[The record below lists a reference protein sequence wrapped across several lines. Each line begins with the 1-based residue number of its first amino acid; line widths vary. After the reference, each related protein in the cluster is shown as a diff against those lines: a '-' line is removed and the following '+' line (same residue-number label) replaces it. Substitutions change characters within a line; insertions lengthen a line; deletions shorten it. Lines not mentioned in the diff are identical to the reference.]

1 MPTASSKRATPAR
14 KKAKLDV
21 ATGDASTSS
30 DADKPV
36 AYAADTV
43 IENATAQPNVAAGSS
58 TTKPTRARA
67 TRAAAAR
74 PNYRELPA
82 EEETAKPGTTDVSAD
97 ASAANSSATEERLQS
112 TPPPPHATPA
122 PSTPLPQFKTPA
134 APRPSVPRSAKGKA
148 KAKLEEDDD
157 YDDDDD
163 GPSSGKTP
171 DVEVYT
177 HEGPLSALNRIQM
190 KTQKPRS
197 LRPLWL
203 QGVYHPPFFGVP
215 PSSLVAYFSN
225 EDAGSQPDEVRKREV
240 GKALSWPTD
249 GHVKTWLDPSAYAL
263 IKKQLLKFWFGQ
275 VGWVPKEGVYDWGWW
290 PGKAFGWKQNVEMSE
305 RARDAKAKLLSN
317 SSATSAAIVRR
328 NQPGWPFVQPWI
340 DAQLHTLKLL
350 SSKDAKPFMQDTTT
364 PQQAP
369 LRHPTTVMKLAV
381 PELTMR
387 SRLKQSVV
395 RDSPKTP
402 SRAKTTT
409 KANSGGAGAD
419 REAADEDEEAAAAA
433 DEDEEA
439 IAALDANQEP
449 VNLSDPKFADIPNLG
464 FEEKGSICG
473 DVLHVS
479 IGPTDQE
486 VPVQIPKGTAKRLDS
501 LGVVPDE
508 GHVMNVG
515 GHVYALDWVPVPV
528 HLNTGK
534 EYFVVSAANSQA
546 PLTMIGAKEERPAKA
561 SLQIWSVAPDG
572 TQGEEKKDKGEARL
586 EMVVCHDIGT
596 AYKLAWCPIGYDY
609 ADGGKQDQG
618 KDATAPRRLG
628 LLAGCFADG
637 SLSVFS
643 VPHPELLS
651 RRGKSSSQEPV
662 YVQLEPILTL
672 THPQQT
678 ATSLAWAGGELL
690 AFGGSR
696 GWLGVFNIGRIL
708 RSSHSANLPP
718 MPDHVVRAHRSAI
731 TDLTFVLL
739 PTINSDGVAQHSSL
753 PRTIFSVSLDGLT
766 CLSDLVRCEAKS
778 VERSRTIHHCCAFSS
793 FSGGSLLHEHAD
805 GSLAHYSLR
814 PEEMLRSRT
823 VTHTPSRITS
833 MDASPFHPMVAVGTA
848 HGEVKVANALR
859 TLRRS
864 QRNHLAVWQ
873 QVLDRGTGELKVRT
887 HLLPEIANKAE
898 AREWHVGAWSG
909 VLAVTAVRWN
919 RNLRAARLMLSGT
932 RVGLVVVGEVRPP
945 WEEG

>member
-1 MPTASSKRATPAR
+1 MPVASSKRATPAR

-21 ATGDASTSS
+21 AADGASTSS
-30 DADKPV
+30 DADKS
-36 AYAADTV
+36 ATSAAGTV
-43 IENATAQPNVAAGSS
+43 VENTAAQPSAAAESS
-58 TTKPTRARA
+58 ATQPTRARA
-67 TRAAAAR
+67 TRAAAAK
-74 PNYRELPA
+74 PSYSDLPA
-82 EEETAKPGTTDVSAD
+82 EEQTAKPGTTDVSAD
-97 ASAANSSATEERLQS
+97 PAAANPSDAEERLPS
-112 TPPPPHATPA
+112 TPPLPQATPA

-134 APRPSVPRSAKGKA
+134 LPRPSVPRSAKGKA

-215 PSSLVAYFSN
+215 PSSLVSYVSN
-225 EDAGSQPDEVRKREV
+225 KDGDSQPEEVRSREV
-240 GKALSWPTD
+240 EKALSWPTD
-249 GHVKTWLDPSAYAL
+249 GHVKTWLDPSAYSL

-275 VGWVPKEGVYDWGWW
+275 VGWVPKEGIYDWGWW
-290 PGKAFGWKQNVEMSE
+290 PGKAFGWKQNVDMSE
-305 RARDAKAKLLSN
+305 WSRDAKARLLLDP
-317 SSATSAAIVRR
+317 SATSAAIVRG

-340 DAQLHTLKLL
+340 DAQLHSLKVL
-350 SSKDAKPFMQDTTT
+350 SSKDAQPFMHDTTT
-364 PQQAP
+364 PQQTP

-395 RDSPKTP
+395 RDPPKTP
-402 SRAKTTT
+402 SKAKATT
-409 KANSGGAGAD
+409 KANSGGADAD
-419 REAADEDEEAAAAA
+419 REVADEDDEAAAAA

-464 FEEKGSICG
+464 FEEKGPICG

-479 IGPTDQE
+479 VGPSDQE

-508 GHVMNVG
+508 GHVLNVG
-515 GHVYALDWVPVPV
+515 GHVYALDWVSVPV

-534 EYFVVSAANSQA
+534 EYFVVSAASSQS

-561 SLQIWSVAPDG
+561 SMQIWSVAPDG
-572 TQGEEKKDKGEARL
+572 AEGGAKKNKGEARL
-586 EMVVCHDIGT
+586 EMVVCHEIGT

-609 ADGGKQDQG
+609 GQGGKEG
-618 KDATAPRRLG
+618 EAKDATAPRRLG

-637 SLSVFS
+637 TLSVFS
-643 VPHPELLS
+643 IPHPESVS
-651 RRGKSSSQEPV
+651 RGGKSSSHDPV
-662 YVQLEPILTL
+662 YVQLEPFLTF
-672 THPQQT
+672 THPQQI

-696 GWLGVFNIGRIL
+696 GWLGVFNIGSIL
-708 RSSHSANLPP
+708 RAAQPPTTPP

-731 TDLTFVLL
+731 TDLAFVLL
-739 PTINSDGVAQHSSL
+739 PSINSDGIAQHSSL
-753 PRTIFSVSLDGLT
+753 PRTLFSVSLDGLT

-833 MDASPFHPMVAVGTA
+833 MDASPFHPMIVVGTA
-848 HGEVKVANALR
+848 HGEVKLANSLR

-864 QRNHLAVWQ
+864 QRNHLAVFQ
-873 QVLDRGTGELKVRT
+873 QVLDRTTGELTLRT
-887 HLLPEIANKAE
+887 HLLPEIANQAE
-898 AREWHVGAWSG
+898 GREWGVGGWSG
-909 VLAVTAVRWN
+909 ELAVTAVRWN

-945 WEEG
+945 WEE